1 MALAKFSCPHCGK
14 NLGKREE
21 NDYFYDSPLRVCPS
35 CKNTYFDSRYHEI
48 AVEGIR
54 PVDTC
59 ANEEFLA
66 KKRKNGRLKILG
78 GIGVMILFVI
88 LIAVGWIFYFFPI
101 ISITMII
108 NGVKTI
114 KETKP
119 EEMLKKQAELQVE
132 ARNSNERMQNP
143 EYVQMLQSYGYARP
157 VNNNMYMG

>member
-1 MALAKFSCPHCGK
+1 
-14 NLGKREE
+14 
-21 NDYFYDSPLRVCPS
+21 
-35 CKNTYFDSRYHEI
+35 
-48 AVEGIR
+48 
-54 PVDTC
+54 
-59 ANEEFLA
+59 
-66 KKRKNGRLKILG
+66 
-78 GIGVMILFVI
+78 MILFVI